1 MIDDG
6 SRAARR
12 VPEDGDEL
20 RVGRSY
26 AVFDDELDVA
36 LEAAIGYAVQVLEQ
50 DRLASVTPPLRER
63 LAHLVAEAR
72 GQHVDEVVDLLR
84 RLGAK

>member
-1 MIDDG
+1 M
-6 SRAARR
+6 
-12 VPEDGDEL
+12 
-20 RVGRSY
+20 
-26 AVFDDELDVA
+26 FDDELDVA